1 MNEPASQLQDIQ
13 PAEGPCQV
21 LLIDDDLEVHGTLR
35 DAVRLDGIEMRCFAE
50 PGPALETARTER
62 LQAILLDLTLSGDDG
77 FVVLTKLK
85 SDSRLQS
92 IPVIILTASGSTD
105 NKLRGFELGA
115 VDYITKPYDLGELR
129 ARVKAV
135 VRNKLLQDRLA
146 KANRALQKAH
156 GAAESATRAKSE
168 FLANMSHEIRT
179 PMNGVIAMTGLLLE
193 TDLTE
198 EQRELVETIRS
209 SGDSLLT
216 IINDILDFSKI
227 ESGKL
232 ELEDQPFD
240 VRNCVEDSLD
250 LLAPKAAEK
259 KIELGYDIAD
269 EIAPTVVGDVTRLR
283 QILVNLIGNA
293 VKFTSRGEVMVYLDS
308 RVPDTAPTVGRPT
321 AKEDTQVLHFA
332 VRDTG
337 IGIPADKV
345 QRLFRSFTQADA
357 STSRNY
363 GGTGLGL
370 AISKS
375 LSELMGGSM
384 WVESAVG
391 SGSTFHFTILAKPET
406 SAEPPP
412 LHGLQPQLEGLRVL
426 LVDDNPTNRR
436 ILALQAEKWGMKPSE
451 ATDGQQALNLFRKNE
466 RFDLALLDM
475 QMPGMDGVTLAEEIR
490 KIGTLDSLPLVLL
503 TSMTLRPET
512 EEASRS
518 LFAACLT
525 KPIRQSQLHDTL
537 LQVLGAPKRARRR
550 IESRTRL
557 DSALATRLPMRLL
570 LADDNI
576 VNQKVAIRLFD
587 QMGYHLDLA
596 GDGVEA
602 LDAVQRRNYDMIF
615 MDVQMPEVDGLE
627 ATRRIRT
634 FEQETSRRRSI
645 IVAMTASAMSG
656 DREKCLA
663 AGMDD
668 YLSKPVRPEA
678 VQSALERWGPQISE
692 TPTMAN
698 SSESSDPSGDS
709 DSPEPV
715 TPPNTPQTPADSPSP
730 VDVERLTEM
739 AGPDAPSVREL
750 TDLYLTQTD
759 EQLTELRAA
768 IERSDAKEIER
779 VAHKAAGASSTCG
792 MVAVVSALREL
803 EVQARKGNLSQAG
816 ALFESVTHDLQ
827 HIRMFLSK
835 YLEELS
841 NTSA

>member
-1 MNEPASQLQDIQ
+1 MNDPASQPPDTQS
-13 PAEGPCQV
+13 AEGPCQV
-21 LLIDDDLEVHGTLR
+21 LLIDDDLEIHGTLR
-35 DAVRLDGIEMRCFAE
+35 DAVRLDGIEMRCFAK

-62 LQAILLDLTLSGDDG
+62 LQAVLLDLSLGGSDG
-77 FVVLTKLK
+77 FAVLEELK
-85 SDSRLQS
+85 SDSKLQS
-92 IPVIILTASGSTD
+92 IPVIILTASGSTEH
-105 NKLRGFELGA
+105 KLRGFELGA
-115 VDYITKPYDLGELR
+115 VDYVTKPYDLGELR

-146 KANRALQKAH
+146 EANLALQKARQ
-156 GAAESATRAKSE
+156 AAESATRAKSE

-193 TDLTE
+193 TALSE

-259 KIELGYDIAD
+259 KIELGYHIAD
-269 EIAPTVVGDVTRLR
+269 SIAPTLVGDVTRLR
-283 QILVNLIGNA
+283 QILVNLVGNA
-293 VKFTSRGEVMVYLDS
+293 VKFTSQGEVMVHLDNQ
-308 RVPDTAPTVGRPT
+308 VPSAAPTAARPT
-321 AKEDTQVLHFA
+321 PKGNAQVLHFA
-332 VRDTG
+332 VCDTG
-337 IGIPADKV
+337 IGIPADKL

-375 LSELMGGSM
+375 LSELMGGTM

-391 SGSTFHFTILAKPET
+391 RGSTFHFTLQAKPET
-406 SAEPPP
+406 TAEPPP
-412 LHGLQPQLEGLRVL
+412 LQGPQPQLEGLRVL
-426 LVDDNPTNRR
+426 IVDDNPTNRR
-436 ILALQAEKWGMKPSE
+436 ILAIQAEKWGMKPSDAAGGE
-451 ATDGQQALNLFRKNE
+451 QALELLRQQE

-490 KIGTLDSLPLVLL
+490 KISGSESLPLVLL
-503 TSMTLRPET
+503 TSMSLRPET

-525 KPIRQSQLHDTL
+525 KPIRQSQLHDIL
-537 LQVLGAPKRARRR
+537 LQVLGAPKRARRKLGAR
-550 IESRTRL
+550 ARL
-557 DSALATRLPMRLL
+557 DSALASRLPMRLL
-570 LADDNI
+570 LADDNV

-596 GDGVEA
+596 ADGIEA
-602 LDAVQRRNYDMIF
+602 LDAVKRQNYDMIF

-634 FEQETSRRRSI
+634 YEQETSRRRSV

-656 DREKCLA
+656 DREKCLD

-678 VQSALERWGPQISE
+678 VQAAVERWGPQISE
-692 TPTMAN
+692 PA
-698 SSESSDPSGDS
+698 DPS
-709 DSPEPV
+709 DSPEETHAPMPL
-715 TPPNTPQTPADSPSP
+715 TPSPAPQTPDDSTVP

-739 AGPDAPSVREL
+739 AGPDEPSLREL

-759 EQLTELRAA
+759 DQLAELREA
-768 IERSDAKEIER
+768 ISKSNAKEVER

-792 MVAVVSALREL
+792 MIAVVPALREL
-803 EVQARKGNLSQAG
+803 ETQARQDNLAQAN
-816 ALFESVTHDLQ
+816 AFFESVTRDLQ
-827 HIRMFLSK
+827 RIRTFLK
-835 YLEELS
+835 DYLEELR
-841 NTSA
+841 NTAA